1 MADASWSQTFASQLH
16 SQDVPSTSGAEQPSR
31 FPVNDKFLGRGEP
44 ESRDDNRHDGQ
55 HEGRH
60 EGHDGRHE
68 GRHDGHD
75 GHGDRDHQSADHG
88 HNDWSAPTSQQAEA
102 DMVRNEKFG
111 THEGSDQPHPYET
124 TDQGSYPQ
132 YPTTDT
138 GGYGSGDGFSCGTG
152 WSGGDLPNPMATCDF
167 NFG

>member
-1 MADASWSQTFASQLH
+1 MAEASWSTTFASQLYN
-16 SQDVPSTSGAEQPSR
+16 QDEQPTAGTEQPSR

-44 ESRDDNRHDGQ
+44 DSRDDNSHD
-55 HEGRH
+55 GRH
-60 EGHDGRHE
+60 EGRHE

-75 GHGDRDHQSADHG
+75 SKGDRHDQHNDDHG
-88 HNDWSAPTSQQAEA
+88 QNDWSAPTSQQSQA
-102 DMVRNEKFG
+102 DMVRDEKFG
-111 THEGSDQPHPYET
+111 TSDQQNPYET
-124 TDQGSYPQ
+124 ADQGSYPQ
-132 YPTTDT
+132 YQTHDN